1 MHAPRERIVPGA
13 QTAVVFIHGIVS
25 TPRFWDDF
33 TAALPQD
40 VSFINLLLPG
50 HGGTVRDFGRVRRGA
65 WRQHV
70 HEALLRM
77 KKTHA
82 RVYLVGH
89 SMGALLSILEAADEP
104 EGIAGLMLMATP
116 LRIRVKP
123 SAMLSNMLK
132 GIGLTQSREE
142 LAKYYGTEQ
151 DWRIWRYIGWI
162 PRYLELFALSKDAR
176 QKVSRLNV
184 PTLAFMA
191 GRDEQVS
198 LRSERCM
205 AGHPAITLR
214 RMEKSTHHLFTPG
227 DKEAV
232 KAALQEMC
240 KIG

>member
-77 KKTHA
+77 KNTHA
-82 RVYLVGH
+82 QVYLVGH

-151 DWRIWRYIGWI
+151 DWRVWRYIGWI
-162 PRYLELFALSKDAR
+162 PRYVELFALSRQAR
-176 QKVSRLNV
+176 QALPGLTT
-184 PTLAFMA
+184 PTRAFQH
-191 GRDEQVS
+191 GRDELVSPKSAALLKACPVVS
-198 LRSERCM
+198 LTILEGSMHHDIADADRRTVLD
-205 AGHPAITLR
+205 ALR
-214 RMEKSTHHLFTPG
+214 
-227 DKEAV
+227 A
-232 KAALQEMC
+232 MC
-240 KIG
+240 TE